1 MFNSRRD
8 ATDLSTTL
16 EVFYSGIMECSFVKF
31 SELRLIG
38 IAQLAEMLIQ
48 RVVNPVISG
57 PIAAEQAPSP
67 RAPLSQG
74 QDWVWQGHR
83 IRYVCVGVGEPMLL
97 LHGFGASIGHWQKNI
112 AAFAAAGYQ
121 VYALDLLGFGASDK
135 PSIAYTMELWQSLVY
150 DFWQDLIQRPTVI
163 IGNSIGGL
171 LTLMLLANHPPIA
184 THGILLNPAGGLN
197 HRPDELNPLLGG
209 ILATFAKLA
218 NSDWLGPW
226 LFDRV
231 RQKARIRSS
240 LKQIYRNPA
249 AITDELVEM
258 LYRPSCDPGA
268 QKVFAAIL
276 SAPPGPKPSELLP
289 QVQVPLLVLWGE
301 DDPWTPI
308 QASQLYATHHGEQP
322 IQVAVLPRTGHCPH
336 DERPELVNPCVLDWL
351 RQQVAHRS
359 ISN

>member
-1 MFNSRRD
+1 
-8 ATDLSTTL
+8 
-16 EVFYSGIMECSFVKF
+16 
-31 SELRLIG
+31 
-38 IAQLAEMLIQ
+38 
-48 RVVNPVISG
+48 
-57 PIAAEQAPSP
+57 
-67 RAPLSQG
+67 
-74 QDWVWQGHR
+74 
-83 IRYVCVGVGEPMLL
+83 
-97 LHGFGASIGHWQKNI
+97 
-112 AAFAAAGYQ
+112 
-121 VYALDLLGFGASDK
+121 
-135 PSIAYTMELWQSLVY
+135 
-150 DFWQDLIQRPTVI
+150 
-163 IGNSIGGL
+163 
-171 LTLMLLANHPPIA
+171 
-184 THGILLNPAGGLN
+184 
-197 HRPDELNPLLGG
+197 
-209 ILATFAKLA
+209 LA